1 MSDAVKA
8 LEKAV
13 RALQEELREQ
23 KEATTYALSLIVLL
37 AKELGLDKKRFVELS
52 REAMRNLPKDME
64 NQEFRKLMEGLEED
78 E

>member
-1 MSDAVKA
+1 MKA